1 MNAEADILKKSLRV
15 LIVEDNPDVA
25 DMLNLLLVE
34 WGQDTRIAYDPP
46 KALEIADKFK
56 PEVVLLD
63 IGLPKM
69 HGYAVARHLREK
81 AWARDITI
89 IAVTGWGQEADRQ
102 QSRAAGINHHLLKPV
117 DPAVLQELLSRVGGN
132 AE

>member
-1 MNAEADILKKSLRV
+1 MNAEPETVNQTHRV

-25 DMLNLLLVE
+25 DMLNLLLIE
-34 WGQDTRIAYDPP
+34 WGQETRIAYDPP
-46 KALEIADKFK
+46 KALELAEKFK
-56 PEVVLLD
+56 PQVVLLD

-69 HGYAVARHLREK
+69 HGYALARLLREK
-81 AWARDITI
+81 PWGRDICI

-117 DPAVLQELLSRVGGN
+117 DPEQLRELLMAIELNG
-132 AE
+132 